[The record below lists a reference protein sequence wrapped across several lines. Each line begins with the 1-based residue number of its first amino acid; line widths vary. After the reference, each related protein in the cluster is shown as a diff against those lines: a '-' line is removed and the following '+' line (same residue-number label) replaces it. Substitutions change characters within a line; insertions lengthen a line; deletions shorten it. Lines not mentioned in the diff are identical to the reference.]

1 MKIEHKIFE
10 AEVKAFDDEN
20 LILEHFISTE
30 HKDRG
35 GDIMRAKGMKIVGKP
50 VVLMLHGRGPMS
62 YEPIGKPLSL
72 TVGEFKGQPGILAKT
87 QFFNDEVGQRLYAKA
102 KGGFLPNWS
111 IGYSVDEAKDI
122 IDAGKYDGRDVTK
135 WQLLEYSPVGVP
147 MNPFAQTVKE
157 FKEFLEK
164 TEKLEGPFEIPESPW
179 FGVVDEKSCTG
190 CGACEGKHGECS
202 TCKGPMTHF
211 MKEGKHIGSTCEKCD
226 PEKFAELT
234 KAIATPKPDEETD
247 EPCIT
252 CGKKLWKE
260 WSKEIPYQAVKVYCK
275 AGCKIVGK
283 AADPMESR
291 MTAMEKQMTAMEK
304 KMADCEAM
312 CIKCEAAM
320 QAMADAMKNLE
331 PLLKT
336 LPPEPDGGKKGEEEP
351 TDNPPEKK
359 TPPRL
364 VVVRDDPT
372 PEAEKQ
378 AARAR
383 IIAIAREVINEAAKQ
398 EIDRMK
404 GRVP

>member
-72 TVGEFKGQPGILAKT
+72 TVDEFKGEPGILAKT

-111 IGYSVDEAKDI
+111 IGYSVDEAKDLLRE
-122 IDAGKYDGRDVTK
+122 GRYDGRDVTK

-157 FKEFLEK
+157 FKEFLER
-164 TEKLEGPFEIPESPW
+164 TEKLEGPFQVPESHW
-179 FGVVDEKSCTG
+179 FGVVDEKTCTG

-202 TCKGPMTHF
+202 ECKGPMTHF
-211 MKEGKHIGSTCEKCD
+211 MKEGKHIGSTCEKCE

-234 KAIATPKPDEETD
+234 KTIAPPLPKCAACGDTKVVKGELDGKPFEEPCPKCCVAPPDED
-247 EPCIT
+247 GDFMMQI
-252 CGKKLWKE
+252 
-260 WSKEIPYQAVKVYCK
+260 QALRGLVDSMREFLKDY
-275 AGCKIVGK
+275 
-283 AADPMESR
+283 PER
-291 MTAMEKQMTAMEK
+291 L
-304 KMADCEAM
+304 EALN
-312 CIKCEAAM
+312 KRVE
-320 QAMADAMKNLE
+320 QLE

-336 LPPEPDGGKKGEEEP
+336 LPPEPEGGEKGEEEP
-351 TDNPPEKK
+351 PDNPPEKK

-383 IIAIAREVINEAAKQ
+383 IIAIAREVINEEAKR

>member
-20 LILEHFISTE
+20 LIVENFISTE

-50 VVLMLHGRGPMS
+50 VVLLLHGRGPMGS
-62 YEPIGKPLSL
+62 EPVGKPLSI
-72 TVGEFKGQPGILAKT
+72 TIDEFKGQPGILAKT
-87 QFFNDEVGQRLYAKA
+87 QFFNDETGQRLYQKI

-111 IGYSVDEAKDI
+111 IGYSVDEAKDLMRE
-122 IDAGKYDGRDVTK
+122 GRYDGRDVTK

-157 FKEFLEK
+157 FLDKNEDPK
-164 TEKLEGPFEIPESPW
+164 GPFEVPEKHW
-179 FGVVDEKSCTG
+179 FGLVDVKECKG
-190 CGACEGKHGECS
+190 CGQGCDKHKPGECS
-202 TCKGPMTHF
+202 TCKAEVVVFTNAAG
-211 MKEGKHIGSTCEKCD
+211 EDIGSACEKCQ

-234 KAIATPKPDEETD
+234 KAIAPPELPPPEKASDE
-247 EPCIT
+247 
-252 CGKKLWKE
+252 
-260 WSKEIPYQAVKVYCK
+260 
-275 AGCKIVGK
+275 
-283 AADPMESR
+283 MESR
-291 MTAMEKQMTAMEK
+291 MTAMEKQMTTMEK

-312 CIKCEAAM
+312 CMKCEAAM

-336 LPPEPDGGKKGEEEP
+336 LPPEPDGGKKGEEERH
-351 TDNPPEKK
+351 DNPPEKK

-364 VVVRDDPT
+364 VVVRDEET

-383 IIAIAREVINEAAKQ
+383 IIAIAREVISEAAKK
-398 EIDRMK
+398 EIDQMK
-404 GRVP
+404 GRVN

>member
-72 TVGEFKGQPGILAKT
+72 TVDEFKGEPGILAKT

-111 IGYSVDEAKDI
+111 IGYSVDEAKDLLRE
-122 IDAGKYDGRDVTK
+122 GRYDGRDVTK

-157 FKEFLEK
+157 FKEFLER
-164 TEKLEGPFEIPESPW
+164 TEKLEGPFQVPESHW
-179 FGVVDEKSCTG
+179 FGVVDEKTCTG

-202 TCKGPMTHF
+202 ECKGPMTHF
-211 MKEGKHIGSTCEKCD
+211 MKEGKHIGSTCEKCE

-234 KAIATPKPDEETD
+234 KAIAPPELPPEDPLKAINEKIDAIASKAEATRIAFVGLDETVMQLND
-247 EPCIT
+247 VL
-252 CGKKLWKE
+252 KK
-260 WSKEIPYQAVKVYCK
+260 
-275 AGCKIVGK
+275 
-283 AADPMESR
+283 
-291 MTAMEKQMTAMEK
+291 
-304 KMADCEAM
+304 
-312 CIKCEAAM
+312 
-320 QAMADAMKNLE
+320 LE
-331 PLLKT
+331 PLLAT
-336 LPPEPDGGKKGEEEP
+336 LPPEPDGGDKGKEGEG
-351 TDNPPEKK
+351 NPPDEKK

-364 VVVRDDPT
+364 VVVRDEDT
-372 PEAEKQ
+372 PEGKR
-378 AARAR
+378 AAQNAR
-383 IIAIAREVINEAAKQ
+383 ILAIAREAVREAAKQ

>member
-72 TVGEFKGQPGILAKT
+72 TVDEFKGEPGILAKT

-111 IGYSVDEAKDI
+111 IGYSVDEAKDLLRE
-122 IDAGKYDGRDVTK
+122 GRYDGRDVTK

-179 FGVVDEKSCTG
+179 FGIVDEKSCTG

-202 TCKGPMTHF
+202 TCKGPLTHF
-211 MKEGKHIGSTCEKCD
+211 MKEGKHIGSTCEKCE

-234 KAIATPKPDEETD
+234 KAIAPPEPPADPPPD
-247 EPCIT
+247 PM
-252 CGKKLWKE
+252 
-260 WSKEIPYQAVKVYCK
+260 KEI
-275 AGCKIVGK
+275 GERI
-283 AADPMESR
+283 AAL
-291 MTAMEKQMTAMEK
+291 
-304 KMADCEAM
+304 
-312 CIKCEAAM
+312 EAA
-320 QAMADAMKNLE
+320 ALPDALKRLTDAFEEMKKGLANLE

-336 LPPEPDGGKKGEEEP
+336 LPPEPEGGEKGEEEP
-351 TDNPPEKK
+351 PDNPPEKK

-364 VVVRDDPT
+364 VIVRDDPT

-383 IIAIAREVINEAAKQ
+383 ILAIAREVINEEAKR